1 MQIQSVFSIS
11 VVVTQMAGYPSVN
24 NSVDTLVS
32 LITDVGTMRYEMG
45 YAAALSVLL
54 FGLMAITRIVVGNL
68 MNLLGKQ
75 DG

>member
-1 MQIQSVFSIS
+1 M
-11 VVVTQMAGYPSVN
+11 N